1 MADDSAL
8 GGEMTL
14 AIFKLNGQ
22 MLSAGEALTRPVGL
36 TVAWW
41 QVLGACLRE
50 PQTASGVSRQMG
62 ISRQAVQRVAN
73 RLLAEGLLEKSIHLV
88 LHLDRDIAVAVRA
101 VRVSPDVYQ
110 FLGLCVRRRKSQ
122 QLSTRSNVVLITD
135 VIGYT
140 GDRFKEIHRRVMTS
154 RGEPPGKRDVT
165 VENTP
170 RSVRNRF

>member
-73 RLLAEGLLEKSIHLV
+73 RLLAEGLLERTSNPAHKRASLLTATQAGRDAVVRIAPEQTAFSERIVKAFGLV
-88 LHLDRDIAVAVRA
+88 ELESLISELQRLSAVVDETAPERA
-101 VRVSPDVYQ
+101 
-110 FLGLCVRRRKSQ
+110 
-122 QLSTRSNVVLITD
+122 
-135 VIGYT
+135 
-140 GDRFKEIHRRVMTS
+140 H
-154 RGEPPGKRDVT
+154 
-165 VENTP
+165 
-170 RSVRNRF
+170 

>member
-73 RLLAEGLLEKSIHLV
+73 RLLAEGLLEKSDNPAHKRAPL
-88 LHLDRDIAVAVRA
+88 LAPTQAGRDAIARIAPGQTAFSERIVEAFGRA
-101 VRVSPDVYQ
+101 ELESLISELQRLSEVVS
-110 FLGLCVRRRKSQ
+110 K
-122 QLSTRSNVVLITD
+122 
-135 VIGYT
+135 
-140 GDRFKEIHRRVMTS
+140 TS
-154 RGEPPGKRDVT
+154 PEHQT
-165 VENTP
+165 
-170 RSVRNRF
+170 